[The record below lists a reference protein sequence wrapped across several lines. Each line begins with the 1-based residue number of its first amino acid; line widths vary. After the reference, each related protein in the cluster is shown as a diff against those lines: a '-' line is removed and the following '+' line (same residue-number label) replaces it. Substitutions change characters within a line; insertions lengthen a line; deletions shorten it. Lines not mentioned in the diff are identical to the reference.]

1 MTTSKRYVVDTNVL
15 VSALLFADSKPARV
29 VFTVL
34 AHSTLLISVA
44 TLQELDTVLHR
55 RKFDRYLT
63 VEEREAFLL
72 KLALTATMID
82 IGECVQACRDPK
94 DDTFLDVAINGM
106 ADGVITGD
114 PDLLVL
120 HPFRGIAILTPD
132 AFLTELVPNG

>member
-82 IGECVQACRDPK
+82 IGEFVQACRDPK
-94 DDTFLDVAINGM
+94 DDIFLDVAINGM

-132 AFLTELVPNG
+132 AFLTEISLQT